1 MQFNDGNNYSDRM
14 TPEAGRGPDLRALAV
29 LDALGLLDDVDAA
42 QFDRAFRDSPAA
54 LQAELRVIQ
63 AAAVADPAFLAAEE
77 PSAELKLQTLTRVMT
92 AVEQQESQFAPIAL
106 IGRMASR
113 GSRRVARSV
122 DTTDLVEKAMEL
134 AVLRKDVE
142 RFTVSS
148 YYWRAASIALTAAL
162 TVALVFQLL
171 NSGFALKVSEY
182 ALGNAS
188 PNQIFD
194 SLDHP
199 GALARFERASFL
211 RGLSSKDVLATTESG
226 TLTLAVDTTNGTL
239 MGIAIGVKTGTYTLR
254 HRSDLNVITNVG
266 TFAAVHGIWGAEF
279 KLALDDPCLLSS
291 GTMELVDNSDGK
303 VAMSS

>member
-63 AAAVADPAFLAAEE
+63 AAAVADPAFLATEE
-77 PSAELKLQTLTRVMT
+77 PSPELKLQTLTRVMT
-92 AVEQQESQFAPIAL
+92 AIEQQESQFAPIAL

-122 DTTDLVEKAMEL
+122 DTKDLVEQAMEL

-188 PNQIFD
+188 PKQIFQ

-211 RGLSSKDVLATTESG
+211 RGLSSKDVTATTESG

-239 MGIAIGVKTGTYTLR
+239 MGIAIGVKTGKYTLR
-254 HRSDLNVITNVG
+254 HRSDLNVITTVG
-266 TFAAVHGIWGAEF
+266 TFVAVHGIWGAEF
-279 KLALDDPCLLSS
+279 KLALDNAGLLKF
-291 GTMELVDNSDGK
+291 GTMELVDSDGS
-303 VAMSS
+303 VVMSS